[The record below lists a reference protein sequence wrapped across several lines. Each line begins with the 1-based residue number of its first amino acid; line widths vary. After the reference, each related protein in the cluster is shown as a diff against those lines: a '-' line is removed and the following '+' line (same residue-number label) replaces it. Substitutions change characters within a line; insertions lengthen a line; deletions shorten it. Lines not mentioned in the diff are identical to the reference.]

1 MTKDDWHLIFMWM
14 SLLAIGWLSFV
25 NTYAEKRYRELR
37 LNSGF
42 ENIEMLKIY
51 NYK

>member
-25 NTYAEKRYRELR
+25 NTYAEVKYRELR
-37 LNSGF
+37 LNKD
-42 ENIEMLKIY
+42 ITDPEMQRIY